1 MGRTE
6 LRQRIAEL
14 VEEATEGGVRV
25 GATLTGR
32 SLVALGLDSLGLL
45 RLVDAIEQEYDIEV
59 EFGAPGR
66 LDTIDDL
73 VATVADRVPERG

>member
-14 VEEATEGGVRV
+14 VEEATEGGVPV
-25 GATLTGR
+25 GATLTGL

-45 RLVDAIEQEYDIEV
+45 RLVDAIEQEYDVEV
-59 EFGAPGR
+59 EFGASGR

-73 VATVADRVPERG
+73 VATVADRVPDRG